1 MRRRKIIWIIVI
13 VAGLGIGVVLVCA
26 VAANV
31 VFQSFAVPTGA
42 MAPAIY
48 GEHVKY
54 ACTDCGCPFGVG
66 RDAGGPPANGPACP
80 NCGLTQAAGPH
91 VLERGDRVLVGRF
104 GAKTPGRWDIFV
116 FRNPNEPVQNYV
128 KRIVGLPGET
138 VELVGGNVTING
150 RVAQKPDAA
159 QNELWMLVH
168 DTRWRPTRAG
178 WAPRWEAEKPWRP
191 EGAGFALDKPR
202 KSDIAWL
209 SYRHRGPG
217 GNPQNILDSYGYNHS
232 GSLGARASSE
242 VVTDLCLRAP
252 VTLAA
257 ADAAAVVELRACK
270 DRFRFELTSEGSPQ
284 PTCIYINGKLAA
296 KSPRG
301 VLPVGRSA
309 EVVAAN
315 VDHKLM
321 LLVDGRRVA
330 TETAL
335 EATPEGDVTY
345 EPAPL
350 TADERDRFDNPADGL
365 PQSMAAEV
373 RIGVRGGPATIEYL
387 RLDRDVYY
395 VNEQMFSH
403 DGVTRPG
410 HATEGNP
417 FTLKEGEYFVLGDN
431 SPRSFDS
438 RLWDLPRPV
447 VPQGYLIGKV
457 SFIYRTGEGGRWI
470 K

>member
-1 MRRRKIIWIIVI
+1 VM
-13 VAGLGIGVVLVCA
+13 
-26 VAANV
+26 
-31 VFQSFAVPTGA
+31 
-42 MAPAIY
+42 
-48 GEHVKY
+48 
-54 ACTDCGCPFGVG
+54 
-66 RDAGGPPANGPACP
+66 
-80 NCGLTQAAGPH
+80 
-91 VLERGDRVLVGRF
+91 
-104 GAKTPGRWDIFV
+104 
-116 FRNPNEPVQNYV
+116 
-128 KRIVGLPGET
+128 
-138 VELVGGNVTING
+138 
-150 RVAQKPDAA
+150 
-159 QNELWMLVH
+159 
-168 DTRWRPTRAG
+168 
-178 WAPRWEAEKPWRP
+178 
-191 EGAGFALDKPR
+191 
-202 KSDIAWL
+202 
-209 SYRHRGPG
+209 
-217 GNPQNILDSYGYNHS
+217 
-232 GSLGARASSE
+232 
-242 VVTDLCLRAP
+242 
-252 VTLAA
+252 LAA
-257 ADAAAVVELRACK
+257 ADAAAVVELRAHK

-335 EATPEGDVTY
+335 EVSPEGDVTY
-345 EPAPL
+345 EPSPL
-350 TADERDRFDNPADGL
+350 TAGERDRFDNPADGL

-373 RIGVRGGPATIEYL
+373 RIGVRGGSATIEYL

-395 VNEQMFSH
+395 VNERLFAY

-417 FTLKEGEYFVLGDN
+417 FTLKDGEYFVLGDN

-447 VPQGYLIGKV
+447 VPQEYLIGRV